1 MLSAQDNEMITRTGP
16 GTPMGEYLR
25 RFWMPALLSEEIAEP
40 DSPPV
45 RVKILNEE
53 LIAFRDTNGDVGLID
68 NNCPHRRASLF
79 FGRNEECGLRCVY
92 HGWKFDTNGDCVDMP
107 SEPGESNFKDKVKVK
122 AYSAEDWGGYIWAY
136 MGPAESMPELPEVG
150 WAMVPESHRKVS
162 RRLQENNFV
171 QGIEGGIDSSHISF
185 LHFGL
190 PPVVRDDP
198 ARAGHSLSNIDAAP
212 HFIVKTTDYGFVYG
226 ANREAENDSY
236 YWRLTP
242 FMLPFFTVI
251 PGGTGNPDERTYS
264 GHGWVPAD
272 DESCWMFTYSW
283 NASRPLNEGEGHG
296 ASFLEKEP
304 RTMRAVMNKDND
316 YGIDREV
323 QRTKTFTGIE
333 AISIQDSGIQESMGA
348 ICDRTKEHLGT
359 SDSAVIAMRRMY
371 LQGCRDLLEGKEPFV
386 PKKGSAYRVRSVADV
401 MDKKVTFEE
410 TTEKV
415 AVGAT

>member
-53 LIAFRDTNGDVGLID
+53 LIAFRDTNGDVGLLD

-92 HGWKFDTNGDCVDMP
+92 HGWKFDVNGSCVDMP
-107 SEPGESNFKDKVKVK
+107 SEPAESNFKDKVKIK
-122 AYSAEDWGGYIWAY
+122 AYPAEDWGGYIWAY

-190 PPVVRDDP
+190 PPVLRDDP
-198 ARAGHSLSNIDAAP
+198 NRAGRTLSNADSAP
-212 HFIVKTTDYGFVYG
+212 HFIVKNTDYGFVYG
-226 ANREAENDSY
+226 ANREAENDTY

-251 PGGTGNPDERTYS
+251 PGGSGNPDERTYS

-283 NASRPLNEGEGHG
+283 NTSRPLNEGEGHG

-333 AISIQDSGIQESMGA
+333 AISVQDSGIQESMGT

-386 PKKGSAYRVRSVADV
+386 PTKGSAYRVRSVADV

>member
-107 SEPGESNFKDKVKVK
+107 SEPAESNFKDKVKVK

-272 DESCWMFTYSW
+272 DGSCWMFTYSW

>member
-1 MLSAQDNEMITRTGP
+1 
-16 GTPMGEYLR
+16 
-25 RFWMPALLSEEIAEP
+25 MPALLSEEIAEP

-107 SEPGESNFKDKVKVK
+107 SEPAESNFKDKVKVK
-122 AYSAEDWGGYIWAY
+122 AYSTEDWGGYIWAY

>member
-53 LIAFRDTNGDVGLID
+53 LIAFRDTNGDVGIID
-68 NNCPHRRASLF
+68 NFCPHRRASLF

-92 HGWKFDTNGDCVDMP
+92 HGWKFNTKGDCVDMP
-107 SEPGESNFKDKVKVK
+107 SEPAESNFKDKVKIK
-122 AYSAEDWGGYIWAY
+122 AYPAEDWGGYIWAY

-190 PPVVRDDP
+190 PPVLRDDP
-198 ARAGHSLSNIDAAP
+198 AKKAQTLSNADSAP

-226 ANREAENDSY
+226 ANREAENNSY

-251 PGGTGNPDERTYS
+251 PGGSGNPDERTYS

-283 NASRPLNEGEGHG
+283 NTSRPLNEGEGHG

-333 AISIQDSGIQESMGA
+333 SISVQDSGIQESMGA

-386 PKKGSAYRVRSVADV
+386 PMKGSAYRVRSVADV

-410 TTEKV
+410 TAEKV
-415 AVGAT
+415 AVGAA

>member
-107 SEPGESNFKDKVKVK
+107 SEPAESNFKDKVKVK

>member
-1 MLSAQDNEMITRTGP
+1 
-16 GTPMGEYLR
+16 
-25 RFWMPALLSEEIAEP
+25 MPALLSEEIAEP

-107 SEPGESNFKDKVKVK
+107 SEPAESNFKDKVKVK

-272 DESCWMFTYSW
+272 DGSCWMFTYSW

>member
-1 MLSAQDNEMITRTGP
+1 M
-16 GTPMGEYLR
+16 
-25 RFWMPALLSEEIAEP
+25 
-40 DSPPV
+40 
-45 RVKILNEE
+45 
-53 LIAFRDTNGDVGLID
+53 
-68 NNCPHRRASLF
+68 
-79 FGRNEECGLRCVY
+79 
-92 HGWKFDTNGDCVDMP
+92 
-107 SEPGESNFKDKVKVK
+107 
-122 AYSAEDWGGYIWAY
+122 
-136 MGPAESMPELPEVG
+136 
-150 WAMVPESHRKVS
+150 
-162 RRLQENNFV
+162 
-171 QGIEGGIDSSHISF
+171 QGIDGGIDSGHISF

-190 PPVVRDDP
+190 PPVLRDNP
-198 ARAGHSLSNIDAAP
+198 AKKAQTLSNADSAP

-226 ANREAENDSY
+226 ANREAENNSY

-251 PGGTGNPDERTYS
+251 PGGSGNPDERTYS

-283 NASRPLNEGEGHG
+283 NTSRPLNEGEGHG

-333 AISIQDSGIQESMGA
+333 SISVQDSGIQESMGT

-371 LQGCRDLLEGKEPFV
+371 LQGCRDLLEGQEPFV
-386 PKKGSAYRVRSVADV
+386 PMKGSAYRVRSVADV

-410 TTEKV
+410 TAAKV
-415 AVGAT
+415 AVGAA

>member
-1 MLSAQDNEMITRTGP
+1 
-16 GTPMGEYLR
+16 
-25 RFWMPALLSEEIAEP
+25 MPALLSEEIAEP

-107 SEPGESNFKDKVKVK
+107 SEPAESNFKDKVKVK

>member
-122 AYSAEDWGGYIWAY
+122 AYSTEDWGGYIWAY

-272 DESCWMFTYSW
+272 DGSCWMFTYSW